1 MKRISDNSALIQA
14 AFEGFTPSA
23 ELTERVKAKRFGRRK
38 KRPIL
43 RRAVVIPVAACLAV
57 LFTVTAAAELFGF
70 DEILGRYIRIDDS
83 ELAQSLIGTVSDVEY
98 TVSDN
103 EYQIEII
110 GVSGSS
116 ESLFAAVKIS
126 RRDGAPVVDH
136 FLNGSVKDS
145 DNIRWLK
152 YMTDILT
159 DDGKMCGY
167 NRHYGNSSIIDENGD
182 ILYVLDLYGEDL
194 DGKIISIDFERLVL
208 SQEGREFEKENNVCY
223 SCNSN
228 IWGYY
233 SSDTGELV
241 DIDDSAIVCLPLKWT
256 LSFKYNVS
264 DNAPEVRYADISKQD
279 NSDCVITELKA
290 SASGVRIS
298 FTSKHDILRSEYGK
312 EAHIIMCDNTHIPLS
327 ETCSGSSFD
336 GEHWYNN
343 VNFEYSE
350 EVNTKINQFIDITQ
364 AKAVYFDGVTYEL
377 E

>member
-14 AFEGFTPSA
+14 AFEGFSPSA
-23 ELTERVKAKRFGRRK
+23 ELTERVKEKRFGRRK
-38 KRPIL
+38 KSHIIK
-43 RRAVVIPVAACLAV
+43 RAVVIPVAACLAV

-98 TVSDN
+98 TVSDDD
-103 EYQIEII
+103 YQIEIV

-126 RRDGAPVVDH
+126 RRDGTPVVDH
-136 FLNGSVKDS
+136 FLNGSMEDS

-152 YMTDILT
+152 YMTDVLT

-167 NRHYGNSSIIDENGD
+167 NRHYGNSSKIDENGD

-208 SQEGREFEKENNVCY
+208 SQEGREFEEENNVCY

-256 LSFKYNVS
+256 LRFKYNVS
-264 DNAPEVRYADISKQD
+264 DDAPEVRYADISKQD
-279 NSDCVITELKA
+279 NSDCVITEMKA
-290 SASGVRIS
+290 SASGVRIR
-298 FTSKHDILRSEYGK
+298 FTSRQDIIGTVHKK
-312 EAHIIMCDNTHIPLS
+312 EAYMIMCDNTQIPLS
-327 ETCSGSSFD
+327 ESCGGCSFD
-336 GEHWYNN
+336 GEYWYSEYD
-343 VNFEYSE
+343 FEYSE
-350 EVNTKINQFIDITQ
+350 EVNTEINQFIDISQ